1 MDLYLSL
8 SAGFTIVSFVFFLIS
23 ISIGTTLLR
32 DLEAIKDEADKVF
45 GFILFSLPAVI
56 HFAFMIPALI
66 LSIIAFKN
74 KSKLGL
80 AFLIVN
86 ISKTLTMYVY
96 CIIISRMLKYN

>member
-23 ISIGTTLLR
+23 ISIGTYLLR
-32 DLEAIKDEADKVF
+32 DLEAIKEEADKAF

-86 ISKTLTMYVY
+86 ISKAAITL
-96 CIIISRMLKYN
+96 IILAILLIVTA